1 MRLADNY
8 LTLDLTA
15 LGPFKQ
21 IHAAALFSNSGE
33 DATAK
38 DAYRYK
44 EAAEFVSVQHSLLA
58 ERLFKT
64 KVPDPKAGSRDLQLS
79 GFVLA
84 GIKPVLSR

>member
-1 MRLADNY
+1 MRPADNY

-15 LGPFKQ
+15 LGSFKE
-21 IHAAALFSNSGE
+21 IHAAAHFSNSGE

-44 EAAEFVSVQHSLLA
+44 EAAEFVSVRHSLRA
-58 ERLFKT
+58 ESLFKT
-64 KVPDPKAGSRDLQLS
+64 NVPDPKAGSRDLQLS